1 VIAPSLAVIREPDVR
16 VLEFSEWVLVL
27 RGIHGNG
34 VVFFLLLILL
44 VLIRGRLRLL
54 LADHVRGRSGPHLI
68 EARLRL
74 VCVQPHQVDV
84 VVEVLPILDL
94 RDLHPSFLKDFYW
107 HFSLLVEKH
116 VDGVLL

>member
-1 VIAPSLAVIREPDVR
+1 
-16 VLEFSEWVLVL
+16 
-27 RGIHGNG
+27 
-34 VVFFLLLILL
+34 
-44 VLIRGRLRLL
+44 
-54 LADHVRGRSGPHLI
+54 
-68 EARLRL
+68 
-74 VCVQPHQVDV
+74 VDV